1 MCLIL
6 WGYMI
11 FSPSPKNRSWIQL
24 RISERRLLLMGGDAL
39 AIVISVYIALGI
51 WAYVADYSFTLS
63 FILPQTFW
71 FGTLTVIWFVLAGA
85 NDFYDLQIASRLT
98 TSLQRLALVQLQMLI
113 VYLLIYFLSEPES
126 LPRLFIIYY
135 AVISFVLIVIWRV
148 VNPALVGWKAF
159 QRRVLVV
166 GTDWA
171 AGEIINTI
179 YSDTSQAYAVVGVI
193 GEEHEVGVIVSESEV
208 IGDGDDILRFIA
220 TQNISE
226 LIITSTRDLSG
237 KTFQGV
243 MDAYERGISITP
255 MPILY
260 ERMTGRVPVKSVN
273 DNWTVVLP
281 IGQSNKLNP
290 YPLLKRLMDVTLS
303 LLLIPP
309 FLMIL
314 PIIAV
319 VIKLDSRG
327 SIFYVQTRVGLN
339 GRPFRMVK
347 FRTMT
352 QDAEKQTGAVFAQKN
367 DPRVTRFG
375 GIMRKTRIDELPQL
389 YNVIKGDMSLV
400 GPRPER
406 PEHVI
411 RLEKK
416 IPFYRTRHIVRP
428 GVTGWAQVRYH
439 YGSTDEDS
447 MVKLQYDLYYIRHHS
462 VSLDVNIIIRTIGK
476 VLRMSGL

>member
-1 MCLIL
+1 
-6 WGYMI
+6 MI
-11 FSPSPKNRSWIQL
+11 FSPSPKNRSWLQL

-39 AIVISVYIALGI
+39 AIVTAVYIALGI
-51 WAYVADYSFTLS
+51 WAFVADYPFTLD

-71 FGTLTVIWFVLAGA
+71 FGILTIVWFVLAGA

-98 TSLQRLALVQLQMLI
+98 SSFQRLALVQLQMLI
-113 VYLLIYFLSEPES
+113 VYLLIYFLSKPES

-135 AVISFVLIVIWRV
+135 AVISFILIAIWRAL
-148 VNPALVGWKAF
+148 NPALVGWKAF
-159 QRRVLVV
+159 QRRVLIV

-171 AGEIINTI
+171 ASEIITTI
-179 YSDTSQAYAVVGVI
+179 GTDTSDAYTVVGVI
-193 GEEHEVGVIVSESEV
+193 GEEGEIGKNVSDAEV
-208 IGDGDDILRFIA
+208 IGDGDDILRFITA
-220 TQNISE
+220 ENISE

-281 IGQSNKLNP
+281 IGQSSNLNP
-290 YPLLKRLMDVTLS
+290 YPFLKRIMDVVIS

-314 PIIAV
+314 PLISLI
-319 VIKLDSRG
+319 IKLDSRG
-327 SIFYVQTRVGLN
+327 PTFYIQTRVGLN
-339 GRPFRMVK
+339 GRPFRIVK

-352 QDAEKQTGAVFAQKN
+352 HDAEAKTGAVFAQKN

-375 GIMRKTRIDELPQL
+375 NIMRKTRIDELPQL
-389 YNVIKGDMSLV
+389 FNVIIGDMSLV

-439 YGSTDEDS
+439 YGSTDEDA
-447 MVKLQYDLYYIRHHS
+447 MVKLQYDLYYIRHQS
-462 VSLDVNIIIRTIGK
+462 VSLDISIIIRTVGK
-476 VLRMSGL
+476 VLRMAGL

>member
-1 MCLIL
+1 
-6 WGYMI
+6 MI
-11 FSPSPKNRSWIQL
+11 FSPSPKNRSWLQL
-24 RISERRLLLMGGDAL
+24 RISERRLLLMAGDAL
-39 AIVISVYIALGI
+39 AIIIAVYIALGI
-51 WAYVADYSFTLS
+51 WAFVADYSFTLE
-63 FILPQTFW
+63 FIIPQTFW
-71 FGTLTVIWFVLAGA
+71 FFILTVVWFVLAGA
-85 NDFYDLQIASRLT
+85 NDFYDLQVASRLT
-98 TSLQRLALVQLQMLI
+98 TSFQRLGLVQLQMLI
-113 VYLLIYFLSEPES
+113 VYLLIYFLSRPES

-135 AVISFVLIVIWRV
+135 AVISFLLIAIWRI

-171 AGEIINTI
+171 AGEIIHTI
-179 YSDTSQAYAVVGVI
+179 QTDQSDSYTVVGVI
-193 GEEHEVGVIVSESEV
+193 GEEDELGATIGDSIV
-208 IGDGDDILRFIA
+208 IGDGDDILRFITA
-220 TQNISE
+220 ENISE

-255 MPILY
+255 MQILY

-281 IGQSNKLNP
+281 IGQGNNLNP
-290 YPLLKRLMDVTLS
+290 YPVLKRFMDVIIS
-303 LLLIPP
+303 IALIPP
-309 FLMIL
+309 FLLIL
-314 PIIAV
+314 PIIALL
-319 VIKLDSRG
+319 IKLDSRG

-347 FRTMT
+347 FRTMS
-352 QDAEKQTGAVFAQKN
+352 QDAEKITGAVFAQKN

-375 GIMRKTRIDELPQL
+375 NFMRKTRIDELPQL

-439 YGSTDEDS
+439 YGSTDEDA
-447 MVKLQYDLYYIRHHS
+447 MVKLQYDLYYIRHQS
-462 VSLDVNIIIRTIGK
+462 VGLDLSIIIRTVGK
-476 VLRMSGL
+476 VLRMAGL

>member
-1 MCLIL
+1 
-6 WGYMI
+6 MI
-11 FSPSPKNRSWIQL
+11 FSPSPKNRSWLQL
-24 RISERRLLLMGGDAL
+24 RISERRLLLMAGDAI
-39 AIVISVYIALGI
+39 AIIFGVYVSLGI
-51 WAYVADYSFTLS
+51 WAYVAEYPFTLE

-71 FGTLTVIWFVLAGA
+71 FGMLTIVWFILAGA
-85 NDFYDLQIASRLT
+85 NDFYDLQVASNLLA
-98 TSLQRLALVQLQMLI
+98 SFQRLILMQLQMMI

-135 AVISFVLIVIWRV
+135 AIISFVLITIWRV

-159 QRRVLVV
+159 QRRSLVI

-171 AGEIINTI
+171 ASEIIKTI
-179 YSDTSQAYAVVGVI
+179 NADQSDSYAVVGVI
-193 GEEHEVGVIVSESEV
+193 GEESEIGSKVGESEV
-208 IGDGDDILRFIA
+208 IGDGDDILRFVM
-220 TQNISE
+220 TENISE
-226 LIITSTRDLSG
+226 LIVSSTRDLNG

-243 MDAYERGISITP
+243 MDAYERGVSITP

-281 IGQSNKLNP
+281 IGQSNTLNP
-290 YPLLKRLMDVTLS
+290 YPLLKRLIDITIS

-309 FLMIL
+309 FLVAL
-314 PIIAV
+314 PFWALL
-319 VIKLDSRG
+319 IKLDSRG
-327 SIFYVQTRVGLN
+327 PVFYVQTRIGLN
-339 GRPFRMVK
+339 GRPFRIVK

-352 QDAEKQTGAVFAQKN
+352 NDAEANTGAVFAQEN
-367 DPRVTRFG
+367 DPRITRLG
-375 GIMRKTRIDELPQL
+375 RMMRMARIDELPQL
-389 YNVIKGDMSLV
+389 YNVIKGEMSLI

-416 IPFYRTRHIVRP
+416 IPFYRTRHIIRP

-439 YGSTDEDS
+439 YGSTDEDA
-447 MVKLQYDLYYIRHHS
+447 MVKLQYDLYYIRHQS
-462 VSLDVNIIIRTIGK
+462 LSLDVNIFIRTIGK
-476 VLRMSGL
+476 VLRMAGL